1 MDHDVNRCEMCAQNN
16 NRLYHIKYSVAT
28 PGVNMAHMKQAYLC
42 GDCAYQIT
50 EEEKEDMRRIGGI
63 I

>member
-1 MDHDVNRCEMCAQNN
+1 MCAQTVS
-16 NRLYHIKYSVAT
+16 RLYHIKYSVAK
-28 PGVNMAHMKQAYLC
+28 PGINMAEMKQAYLC

-50 EEEKEDMRRIGGI
+50 EEEKEDMRRIGRI

>member
-1 MDHDVNRCEMCAQNN
+1 MDHDTNRCEMCAQTV
-16 NRLYHIKYSVAT
+16 NRLYHIKYSVAM
-28 PGVNMAHMKQAYLC
+28 PGINMAKMKQAYLC

-50 EEEKEDMRRIGGI
+50 EEEKKDTRRIGRI

>member
-1 MDHDVNRCEMCAQNN
+1 
-16 NRLYHIKYSVAT
+16 
-28 PGVNMAHMKQAYLC
+28 MAHMKQAYLC

-50 EEEKEDMRRIGGI
+50 EEEKEDKRRIGGI